1 MSIECCEVCGFDL
14 TVKGKCP
21 KVKYHPKFKKIQSL
35 VKDGVSAFS
44 DLESFKQSA
53 YDSLDS
59 ANSVE
64 EEVTAYK
71 KLGYAFYVRFIK
83 MNPDSSLTYETYM
96 GLLLSSN
103 SLYEI
108 DKHQDAFDSIVN
120 EYGKIFGMERGKT
133 YVFEDGITRYIENSM
148 FRAYAYTSGWVIT
161 NKETGIEDVIPY
173 KLLRKTATDDFV
185 FGYAKCLFYGNQE

>member
-1 MSIECCEVCGFDL
+1 MGIECCEVCGFDL

-35 VKDGVSAFS
+35 IEDGGSAFS

-64 EEVTAYK
+64 DEIKAYK

-96 GLLLSSN
+96 GLLLNSN

-108 DKHQDAFDSIVN
+108 DKHQDAFDSLVN
-120 EYGKIFGMERGKT
+120 EYGKIFGMEKGKT
-133 YVFEDGITRYIENSM
+133 YVFEDDVTRYIENSM
-148 FRAYAYTSGWVIT
+148 FRAYTYTSGWVIT
-161 NKETGIEDVIPY
+161 DKETGVEDVIPY